1 MKKKLSFALTAML
14 AVGTM
19 VGGVAGTSNV
29 AEAAEASTPTY
40 KVLQDRV
47 IELTYDTYDFEA
59 GAQYLTKYDP
69 MEMGGCSA
77 VKTTV
82 DGDVYVGRNYDFY
95 CSDAPAFVVRNNAG
109 KIKTIGIGNM
119 PLNMSAWTNAEDYT
133 LPDNV
138 LLALPY
144 SCCDVMSETGIYA
157 ETNVRM
163 YEKGLNCI
171 STNPGKERRCTQ
183 AFMQTMLTQYATID
197 EILAHLNDYDWY
209 DLTAMGFEQSF
220 MLTDQ
225 SGRSVVVE
233 FGANKVMW
241 QESDYN
247 ANFFLNDELY
257 EKELY
262 PLGELRIA
270 HELAYLPYVRTE
282 DDIFT
287 MMEQGAYNQFYTA
300 DVDPMYAAPEFFV
313 YTGYNKYSYV
323 NDPAGCAAATAKLC
337 QEYGTYDWEKR
348 VSEKTWESTFITA
361 ANVTDKYLHVHFSEH
376 YGIDFTV
383 TFE

>member
-14 AVGTM
+14 AVGTI

-29 AEAAEASTPTY
+29 AEAAEANAPTY

-119 PLNMSAWTNAEDYT
+119 PLNMPAWTNAEDYT
-133 LPDNV
+133 VPENV
-138 LLALPY
+138 LLTMPY
-144 SCCDVMSETGIYA
+144 ACCDVMSEAGIYA
-157 ETNVRM
+157 EANVRM

-183 AFMQTMLTQYATID
+183 TFMQTMLTQYATID

-209 DLTAMGFEQSF
+209 DMTAFGFEHSF

-241 QESDYN
+241 QESDVN
-247 ANFFLNDELY
+247 ANFFLNNELY

-323 NDPAGCAAATAKLC
+323 NDPAGCAAVTAKLC
-337 QEYGTYDWEKR
+337 QQYGTYTWEQR
-348 VSEKTWESTFITA
+348 VSEKTWESSFIIA
-361 ANVTDKYLHVHFSEH
+361 ANVTDKYLHVHYSEH